1 MYHSKIFNVMVTSFD
16 DEDGR
21 FGHSYE
27 FENIPRMVSFITD
40 IFEYSQNEMKIEI
53 FKRDIKKE
61 A

>member
-1 MYHSKIFNVMVTSFD
+1 MYQSKIFNVIVTNFD

-21 FGHSYE
+21 YGHSYE

-40 IFEYSQNEMKIEI
+40 IFEYSQSEMKIEI
-53 FKRDIKKE
+53 LKSNIKKE